1 MSEPEAPGR
10 PRRVLIAAGGTG
22 GHVHPALATAQAL
35 LRLDPTVQI
44 KFMTS
49 GQRSG
54 ERALEAS
61 SFPCEPLFP
70 GRSHAPGRWNVPA
83 YAGAAWRARRVVT
96 DFRPDVIAGFG
107 GYLTLCAGIAA
118 LGPLPVALLRLA
130 FGGRADPPLVL
141 FEQNVRVG
149 KAVSWL
155 KDAASHIA
163 LAFPILDPECL
174 PSGRA
179 SVEGNP
185 LRESFDADTA
195 VDAPAFGLEPGRP
208 TVVAVGGSQGAR
220 GVNRM
225 VLGMRA
231 ELARRCPGVQ
241 ILMLT
246 GDVDHAA
253 VVDELARSPEPHTVA
268 VPFESRMNDVYRL
281 ADVVVA
287 RAGATT
293 LSEVAR
299 IGKPLALV
307 PYPYG
312 DGHQFDNARL
322 FERVG
327 GAVIVEEGEGA
338 AVRLL
343 HAVARWLA
351 DPAAR
356 AAAAEKARSLHRADA
371 ATRCA
376 QLVSRLAAGSP
387 RP

>member
-1 MSEPEAPGR
+1 MNPVDAPGES
-10 PRRVLIAAGGTG
+10 RRILIAAGGTG

-35 LRLDPTVQI
+35 MRVDPSI
-44 KFMTS
+44 RIEFMTS

-61 SFPCEPLFP
+61 SFPCRPLFP
-70 GRSHAPGRWNVPA
+70 GRAHAPARWNVPA
-83 YAGAAWRARRVVT
+83 YANALLRARSVVSS
-96 DFRPDVIAGFG
+96 FQPHVIAGFG
-107 GYLTLCAGIAA
+107 GYLTLCAGVAA
-118 LGPLPVALLRLA
+118 LGPLPLALLRLG
-130 FGGRADPPLVL
+130 FGRRATPPLVL

-155 KDAASHIA
+155 KDAAARIA
-163 LAFPILDPECL
+163 LAYPILDPERL
-174 PSGRA
+174 PAERT

-185 LRESFDADTA
+185 LREDFDAES
-195 VDAPAFGLEPGRP
+195 VPDASAFGLESGRP
-208 TVVAVGGSQGAR
+208 TVVALGGSQGAR

-231 ELARRCPGVQ
+231 ELGRRCPGVQ

-246 GDVDHAA
+246 GEVDHAA
-253 VVDELARSPEPHTVA
+253 VVEEIARQPEPRTVA
-268 VPFESRMNDVYRL
+268 MPFQARMNDVYRL

-327 GAVIVEEGEGA
+327 GAAVVEEGDGA

-343 HAVARWLA
+343 HVVARWLA

-356 AAAAEKARSLHRADA
+356 AASAEKARALHRPDA

-376 QLVSRLAAGSP
+376 SLLCQVADEHR

>member
-1 MSEPEAPGR
+1 MSQPEAPGR

-22 GHVHPALATAQAL
+22 GHVYPALATAQAI
-35 LRLDPTVQI
+35 LRIEPTAQI
-44 KFMTS
+44 KFLTS

-54 ERALEAS
+54 ESALDAS

-70 GRSHAPGRWNVPA
+70 GRVHAPGKWNVPA
-83 YAGAAWRARRVVT
+83 YVGAAMRARRVVAE
-96 DFRPDVIAGFG
+96 FRPDVVAGFG
-107 GYLTLCAGIAA
+107 GYLTLCAGVAA
-118 LGPLPVALLRLA
+118 LGPLPLALLRLA
-130 FGGRADPPLVL
+130 LGRRAEPALVV

-149 KAVSWL
+149 KAVSVL
-155 KDAASHIA
+155 KDAAARIV
-163 LAFPILDPECL
+163 LAFPILDPERL
-174 PSGRA
+174 PPGRV

-185 LRESFDADTA
+185 LRADFDAEA
-195 VDAPAFGLEPGRP
+195 SVDPTAFGLEPDRP
-208 TVVAVGGSQGAR
+208 TVVALGGSQGAR

-231 ELARRCPGVQ
+231 ELLRRCPGVQ

-246 GDVDHAA
+246 GAVDHAA
-253 VVDELARSPEPHTVA
+253 VSDEIARTPEPRTVA
-268 VPFESRMNDVYRL
+268 VPFESRMNDVLRL

-312 DGHQFDNARL
+312 DRHQFDNARL

-327 GAVIVEEGEGA
+327 GAAIVEEGDGA

-343 HAVARWLA
+343 HVVARWLV

-356 AAAAEKARSLHRADA
+356 AAAAEKSRSLHRADA
-371 ATRCA
+371 ASRCA
-376 QLVSRLAAGSP
+376 QLVLQLAAGSSAS
-387 RP
+387 